1 MTQSSNS
8 QLGYF
13 GTNYYNIFLSINGK
27 YICQNCSIYLSKF
40 QNVCVQRENL
50 KEMRQQGCTRQT
62 GPWHS
67 LMKPPGPEWSHQ
79 QVMYIP
85 LHWWVHQAY
94 RCSFSMFYIV
104 LHWFTLFHIVLHWFI
119 VAVHYFTP
127 SISAMVYNVFIVL
140 HCFTSFYIILHCFM
154 SFYILLHCFEWFC
167 SFI

>member
-94 RCSFSMFYIV
+94 RCSFTMFYIV
-104 LHWFTLFHIVLHWFI
+104 LH
-119 VAVHYFTP
+119 
-127 SISAMVYNVFIVL
+127 
-140 HCFTSFYIILHCFM
+140 CFTQFYIGLLLLYIILHQVYLQWFTM
-154 SFYILLHCFEWFC
+154 FSSFYIVLHRFTLLYVILH
-167 SFI
+167 SFTLF